1 MTDIRL
7 VDQPISRNKLKQIAK
22 QGFGDMVKAVVDI
35 EKELMVLG
43 GDLHA
48 DEEAWLLD
56 QGSKQENLWGINIYH
71 ELDGPD
77 MIEYDSMINIR
88 PKQNN
93 LSRNV
98 EDKKI
103 REIIAAVV
111 TKLIAD

>member
-77 MIEYDSMINIR
+77 MIEYDSMINIK
-88 PKQNN
+88 PN
-93 LSRNV
+93 LGNRTCGVDDENIRI
-98 EDKKI
+98 KI
-103 REIIAAVV
+103 KEIIAN
-111 TKLIAD
+111 LIK

>member
-1 MTDIRL
+1 MTEIKL
-7 VDQPISRNKLKQIAK
+7 IDQPISRDRLKQIAE
-22 QGFGDMVKAVVDI
+22 QRFGDMVKGVVDI
-35 EKELMVLG
+35 EKEIMVLG

-71 ELDGPD
+71 ELEMPD

-103 REIIAAVV
+103 RGIIAAIV